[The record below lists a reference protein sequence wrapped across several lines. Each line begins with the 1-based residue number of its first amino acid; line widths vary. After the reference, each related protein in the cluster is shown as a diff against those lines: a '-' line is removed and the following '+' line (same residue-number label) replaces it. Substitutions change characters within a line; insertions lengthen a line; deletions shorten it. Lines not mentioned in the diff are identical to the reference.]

1 MPGRW
6 NSLGVQKKLAELRE
20 LESNAGSGI
29 KSPGIMYDFY
39 YQGQWMESCL
49 QNMDKLKFN

>member
-1 MPGRW
+1 MRGRW